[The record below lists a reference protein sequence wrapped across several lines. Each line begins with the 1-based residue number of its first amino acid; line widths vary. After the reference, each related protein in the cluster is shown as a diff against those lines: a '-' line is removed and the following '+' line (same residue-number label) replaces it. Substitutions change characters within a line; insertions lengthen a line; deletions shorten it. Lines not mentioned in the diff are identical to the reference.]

1 MEKFTYYLKQMIQS
15 VSRGLWGYLVAALK
29 LALLGFVIL
38 AVGLWIIGVDY
49 WFLKAIGIAI
59 VDIIP
64 VLGSGIVMIPWALVH
79 FFQGNTTLAW
89 QIGLLFIVL
98 VVVRQVAE
106 PVLTGRAI
114 GVRPIY
120 TFLATIVCI
129 MIFGPLGAVLGAVV
143 AVVLKS
149 IFSIQS
155 FQKNEY
161 E

>member
-29 LALLGFVIL
+29 LALLGFGIL
-38 AVGLWIIGVDY
+38 AAGLWIIGVDY